1 MPFGSALLVTGRES
15 MVWGEDAV
23 QLELGRMS
31 QAEAATMLAKLA
43 GAGRVSADAGETARL
58 VRLCDG
64 LPLALRIAGARLA
77 SRPDWSVS
85 ALAARLGDERRRLH
99 ELSAGDLAVRSS
111 LTASHTAH
119 GHLANALRMTGHTD
133 EAIAHFTAA
142 LASRRP
148 RAKSRT
154 RSCN

>member
-64 LPLALRIAGARLA
+64 LPLALRIAGARL
-77 SRPDWSVS
+77 
-85 ALAARLGDERRRLH
+85 GDERRRLH